1 MIDLLLKHFNFVP
14 FRTISQEK
22 RDRGK
27 RMKTG
32 YREIQINREWFI
44 SD

>member
-1 MIDLLLKHFNFVP
+1 MINLLLKHFNFVP

-22 RDRGK
+22 RDTGK
-27 RMKTG
+27 RMKRG
-32 YREIQINREWFI
+32 YRKIQINREWFI